1 MHSSI
6 VNVTPGEYNLGMKNS
21 ISKQLDDIASKI
33 NEGWLES
40 TDFWGGARVAITNVA
55 RAPQEPGFY
64 PEPTFVVT
72 PHASQLSWLFC
83 LLRDVAMD
91 LDEYGLW
98 KHEFF
103 GRLAAASQSVP
114 PEAEVRSLLLQ
125 VLRQAYE
132 MLSMIEIGMA
142 PAEFSPVVVHP
153 RQLGRGVDPFDSEGL
168 KAFYASRGIV
178 L

>member
-1 MHSSI
+1 
-6 VNVTPGEYNLGMKNS
+6 MKNP

-33 NEGWLES
+33 NAGWLES
-40 TDFWGGARVAITNVA
+40 TDYWGGAGVAITTVS

-72 PHASQLSWLFC
+72 PHAGHLSWLFC
-83 LLRDVAMD
+83 LLRDVAMG

-98 KHEFF
+98 KQEFF
-103 GRLAAASQSVP
+103 GRLAAAAQTVP
-114 PEAEVRSLLLQ
+114 TDADVKLLLLQ

-132 MLSMIEIGMA
+132 MLGMIEIGMS
-142 PAEFSPVVVHP
+142 PAEFSALVVHP
-153 RQLGRGVDPFDSEGL
+153 RQLGRGVDPFDRDGM
-168 KAFYASRGIV
+168 KTFYASRGIA

>member
-1 MHSSI
+1 
-6 VNVTPGEYNLGMKNS
+6 MKNS

-33 NEGWLES
+33 SLGWFGS
-40 TDFWGGARVAITNVA
+40 TDFWGGARVAITNVS
-55 RAPQEPGFY
+55 RAPQEPGFH

-72 PHASQLSWLFC
+72 PHAGHLSWLFC

-98 KHEFF
+98 KQEFF
-103 GRLAAASQSVP
+103 GRLAAAAQSVP
-114 PEAEVRSLLLQ
+114 AEAEVKVLLLQ

-132 MLSMIEIGMA
+132 MLGMIEIGMS
-142 PAEFSPVVVHP
+142 PAEFSALVVNP
-153 RQLGRGVDPFDSEGL
+153 RQLGRGVDPFDRDGL
-168 KAFYASRGIV
+168 KTFYASRGIA